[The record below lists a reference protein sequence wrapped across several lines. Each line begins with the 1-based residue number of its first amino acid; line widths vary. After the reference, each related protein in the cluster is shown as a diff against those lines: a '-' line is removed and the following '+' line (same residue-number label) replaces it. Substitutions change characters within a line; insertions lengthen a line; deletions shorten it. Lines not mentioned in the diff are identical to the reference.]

1 MSAFHPFF
9 AIHAGCFARQNGQ
22 AVLVALRIKPDRQLP
37 TLLRTFCLANLL
49 AIKRRGLFIHCA
61 FV

>member
-22 AVLVALRIKPDRQLP
+22 AAFVALRIKPDRQLP
-37 TLLRTFCLANLL
+37 IPLPTSDV
-49 AIKRRGLFIHCA
+49 KRIDMGIDHHGDTM
-61 FV
+61 